1 MSSAR
6 GPEAA
11 GAGRRALSRFNA
23 AAALLLLAA
32 GGMVTSTASG
42 LAVPDWPLSYGQW
55 MPAMVG
61 GVFFE
66 HGHRMIASFV
76 GLLILAMALWT
87 QREEAR
93 PGVRR
98 LAWWTLFAV
107 SLQGI
112 LGGVTVLYGL
122 PVAVSAA
129 HAVIG
134 QTVFC
139 LLVIMA
145 ELLGPR
151 SDDLIKPVGRVK
163 WIAVLGV
170 GALAAQLVLGAILR
184 HGGSGIL
191 WHVSGAIAATAAAG
205 WLGCAVLFERSEP
218 SLRVP
223 ASALLGVLGL
233 QLGLG
238 AATAGL
244 SLLPSPRASPAMITM
259 ATAHLA
265 VGALLLACAA
275 LLTLRLWREE
285 AS

>member
-6 GPEAA
+6 GAETA
-11 GAGRRALSRFNA
+11 GAARRTLSRANA

-42 LAVPDWPLSYGQW
+42 LAVPDWPLSYGRW
-55 MPAMVG
+55 MPAMAG

-76 GLLILAMALWT
+76 GLLILAMAFWT

-112 LGGVTVLYGL
+112 LGGITVLYGL
-122 PVAVSAA
+122 PVAISAA
-129 HAVIG
+129 HATIG

-145 ELLGPR
+145 ELLHPEPDR
-151 SDDLIKPVGRVK
+151 VLEPVGSVK
-163 WIAVLGV
+163 WIGVLGV
-170 GALAAQLVLGAILR
+170 AALGTQLVLGAILR
-184 HGGSGIL
+184 HGGSGIR
-191 WHVSGAIAATAAAG
+191 WHVAGAVAATVAAG
-205 WLGCAVLFERSEP
+205 WLGCAVLFDRSEP

-223 ASALLGVLGL
+223 ASALLGLLGL

-244 SLLPSPRASPAMITM
+244 RLLPSPRVNPAMISV
-259 ATAHLA
+259 ATVHLA
-265 VGALLLACAA
+265 VGALLLGCAV
-275 LLTLRLWREE
+275 LLVFRLFRGE
-285 AS
+285 SS

>member
-1 MSSAR
+1 MSSAC
-6 GPEAA
+6 GAETVNAA
-11 GAGRRALSRFNA
+11 RRTLSRANA
-23 AAALLLLAA
+23 AAALLLLVA

-55 MPAMVG
+55 MPTMVG

-76 GLLILAMALWT
+76 GLLILAMAFWT
-87 QREEAR
+87 QWEEAR

-112 LGGVTVLYGL
+112 LGGITVLYGL
-122 PVAVSAA
+122 PVTVSAA
-129 HAVIG
+129 HATIG

-145 ELLGPR
+145 ELLGPKP
-151 SDDLIKPVGRVK
+151 DCVVKPVSFVK
-163 WIAVLGV
+163 WIGV
-170 GALAAQLVLGAILR
+170 MGVAALWTQLVLGAIFR
-184 HGGSGIL
+184 HGGSGII
-191 WHVSGAIAATAAAG
+191 WHVAGAVAATVAAG
-205 WLGCAVLFERSEP
+205 WLGCAVLFDHSEP

-223 ASALLGVLGL
+223 ASALLGLLGL

-244 SLLPSPRASPAMITM
+244 RLLPSPRVNPAMISI
-259 ATAHLA
+259 ATVHLA
-265 VGALLLACAA
+265 VGALLLGCAV
-275 LLTLRLWREE
+275 LLTFRLFHGE